1 MDIYFLDH
9 NIKPTY
15 KMDYEPTIHSFYGV
29 ALPVTQ
35 NDIEFMER
43 RNIKVQFLKRQLGEK
58 YVLFNVTTIHNRGE
72 KHGISK

>member
-9 NIKPTY
+9 NVKPKY
-15 KMDYEPTIHSFYGV
+15 KMDYEPIIHSFYGV

-35 NDIEFMER
+35 NDIEFLER
-43 RNIKVQFLKRQLGEK
+43 RNIKVQFLKRQLGDK
-58 YVLFNVTTIHNRGE
+58 YVLSNLTSIHNRGA

>member
-1 MDIYFLDH
+1 MKEYFLDH
-9 NIKPTY
+9 YGELTF
-15 KMDYEPTIHSFYGV
+15 KMDHEPTIHSFYGV

-58 YVLFNVTTIHNRGE
+58 YVLSNLTTIYNRGE

>member
-1 MDIYFLDH
+1 MKEYFLDH
-9 NIKPTY
+9 YGELTF
-15 KMDYEPTIHSFYGV
+15 KMDNEPIIHSFYGV

-58 YVLFNVTTIHNRGE
+58 YVLSNLTTKENKNG
-72 KHGISK
+72 